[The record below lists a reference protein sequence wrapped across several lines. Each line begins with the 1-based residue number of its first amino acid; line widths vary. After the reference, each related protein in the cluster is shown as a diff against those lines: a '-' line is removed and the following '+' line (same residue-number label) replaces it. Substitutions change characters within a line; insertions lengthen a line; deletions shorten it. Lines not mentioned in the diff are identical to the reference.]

1 MSDTTPK
8 PIYVLHGSDGYL
20 QSRHRR
26 GLVDRLIG
34 GADPQMCLSTHD
46 ATAELAAVLDELRT
60 QPLLAPVRVVIVRDA
75 DAFVSGN
82 RQALEEYVQSPSP
95 TGALVL
101 MVSSWNK
108 STRLAKITAKVGEV
122 FDCSEPQTGQVARH
136 LQEFA
141 SNRGKRLDR
150 QAAALLGQW
159 VGADLSSL
167 DQEIEKLSVYVGQR
181 ETITPEDVS
190 AVVTASAGP
199 GAFDLTNAI
208 TAGNTAEA
216 IKALSGMLTVRGEE
230 FRTLGLIGWHL
241 RKAIKTAEM
250 IDQGASP
257 DAACRAAKVP
267 GFQTRQFAGMVRK
280 RGLRKLQGDFRKLI
294 AADLGMKSGLDA
306 RSAMQDLVIGLCT
319 C

>member
-1 MSDTTPK
+1 MSDAKPK
-8 PIYVLHGSDGYL
+8 PIYILHGSDGYL
-20 QSRHRR
+20 QSQHRR
-26 GLVDRLIG
+26 QLVDRLIG
-34 GADPQMCLSTHD
+34 DADPQMCLSTHD

-60 QPLLAPVRVVIVRDA
+60 KPLLAPVRVAIVRDA

-108 STRLAKITAKVGEV
+108 STRLAKITARVGEV
-122 FDCSEPQTGQVARH
+122 FDCSEPKTGQVARH

-141 SNRGKRLDR
+141 SRRGKCLDR

-159 VGADLSSL
+159 IGADLSSL

-190 AVVTASAGP
+190 AIVTASAGP

-208 TAGNTAEA
+208 TAGNAAEA

-250 IDQGASP
+250 IDQGTSP

-267 GFQTRQFAGMVRK
+267 GFQTREFSGMIRR
-280 RGLRKLQGDFRKLI
+280 RGLPRLRGDFRKLI

-319 C
+319 